1 MQMQLQQI
9 HIYISLTDGV
19 YTSEFSPTVDDTI
32 TQHTSYPECADQA
45 SAIRQYFT
53 NISTII
59 QTGLNT
65 VPRVEP
71 LNLPRNLLLEQLFG
85 P

>member
-1 MQMQLQQI
+1 M
-9 HIYISLTDGV
+9 V
-19 YTSEFSPTVDDTI
+19 YTHLSFPTVDDTI

-59 QTGLNT
+59 QTGSNT
-65 VPRVEP
+65 VPRAEP
-71 LNLPRNLLLEQLFG
+71 TNLPRNLLLEQLFG